1 MAISIHSASSVLA
14 FGLVACIASQPAPA
28 ATASASFG
36 VSATVQASCGV
47 SFRPDPAATTGVTS
61 AVSVTC
67 SHAVSYN
74 VSVSPGRSTTPTLV
88 PLETEGPDPA
98 VVRSARLPIWANSP
112 NGHTIS
118 KNTAIETE
126 NGSAQWLP
134 IDAQTVETRSLAS
147 PANAGLIVVTVT
159 Y

>member
-1 MAISIHSASSVLA
+1 
-14 FGLVACIASQPAPA
+14 
-28 ATASASFG
+28 
-36 VSATVQASCGV
+36 
-47 SFRPDPAATTGVTS
+47 
-61 AVSVTC
+61 
-67 SHAVSYN
+67 
-74 VSVSPGRSTTPTLV
+74 
-88 PLETEGPDPA
+88 